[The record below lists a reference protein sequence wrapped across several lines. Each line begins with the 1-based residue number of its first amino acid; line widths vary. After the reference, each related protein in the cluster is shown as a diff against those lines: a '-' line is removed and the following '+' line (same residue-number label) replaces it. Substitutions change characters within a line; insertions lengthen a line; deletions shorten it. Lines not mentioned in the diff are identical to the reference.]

1 MRSGCLP
8 LYSDVK
14 DQNAIAFVIPSYNG
28 GRLGRVVI
36 YRYLFENMLVSYFC
50 KGVNAGGL
58 VPASRAKN
66 G

>member
-14 DQNAIAFVIPSYNG
+14 DQNATAFVIPSYNG

-36 YRYLFENMLVSYFC
+36 YRYVYGNMVVISFC
-50 KGVNAGGL
+50 KGVSDLQNSWERDL
-58 VPASRAKN
+58 TIE
-66 G
+66 